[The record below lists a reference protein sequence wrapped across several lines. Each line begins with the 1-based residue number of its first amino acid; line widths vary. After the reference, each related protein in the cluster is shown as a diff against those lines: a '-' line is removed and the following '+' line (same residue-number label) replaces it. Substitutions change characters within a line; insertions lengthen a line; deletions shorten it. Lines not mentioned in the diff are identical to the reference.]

1 MATTPVFLPIKSH
14 GQKSLAGC
22 SPWGHKESDP
32 TELIHTVLFKDCLQ
46 TGVHFEVLEVQIS
59 THERGR
65 TLQAISVFK
74 AAILQ
79 IRVNF

>member
-32 TELIHTVLFKDCLQ
+32 TELSHTVLFKDCLQ
-46 TGVHFEVLEVQIS
+46 TGVHSEVLEVGTS
-59 THERGR
+59 TYEYWGWAQFSPFHQV
-65 TLQAISVFK
+65 TLMV
-74 AAILQ
+74 
-79 IRVNF
+79 